1 MRRLS
6 MLVSS
11 LVLSACV
18 AGNPLAGA
26 LVRPMRVPV
35 VGAPDGPHQAFEV
48 VAADGVK
55 LDAWLL
61 TPAGE
66 VRGLVALVHGKDINR
81 QHFLGPAK
89 RFLAR
94 GLAVVAHDQ
103 RAHGRSGG
111 EFVTYGAK
119 EVGDLR
125 LVLDAALAR
134 LGKPSLPVALVG
146 ESLGAAVVLQAAPED
161 ARVKAV
167 CAGAP
172 FADLVTV
179 IKEKAPGF
187 VSADTT
193 AESVQAA
200 EAAAGFKVEDISP
213 ERAAARTTV
222 PVMLLHGSE
231 DNYLPLQHSMR
242 IYAALA
248 GPKELV
254 RLEGVKHI
262 DILLH
267 DASWDA
273 IERFLVPVF
282 PAP

>member
-1 MRRLS
+1 MHRLIV
-6 MLVSS
+6 LAFF
-11 LVLSACV
+11 LVLPACV

-35 VGAPDGPHQAFEV
+35 VGAPDGPHHTFQV
-48 VAADGVK
+48 TAADGVP

-61 TPAGE
+61 TPVGE
-66 VRGLVALVHGKDINR
+66 VRGLVAFVHGKDINR

-89 RFLAR
+89 RFLEK
-94 GLAVVAHDQ
+94 GVAVVAHDQ

-125 LVLDAALAR
+125 LVLDAALAK
-134 LGKPSLPVALVG
+134 LAKPALPVALVG

-161 ARVKAV
+161 ARVRVV

-172 FADLVTV
+172 FSDLATV

-187 VSADTT
+187 VSADAT
-193 AESVQAA
+193 AASVKAA
-200 EAAAGFKVEDISP
+200 ETAAGFKVEDISP

-222 PVMLLHGSE
+222 PVLLLHGSE

-242 IYAALA
+242 FYAALA

-267 DASWDA
+267 DESWDA
-273 IERFLVPVF
+273 IERFLAPVF
-282 PAP
+282 AAP

>member
-1 MRRLS
+1 MVRVIVAASLLS
-6 MLVSS
+6 LP
-11 LVLSACV
+11 ACV

-26 LVRPMRVPV
+26 LVRPLRVPV
-35 VGAPDGPHQAFEV
+35 VGAPDGPYEAFEV
-48 VAADGVK
+48 TAADGVK
-55 LDAWLL
+55 LDTWLL
-61 TPAGE
+61 RPAGE
-66 VRGLVALVHGKDINR
+66 ARGLVAFVHGKDINR
-81 QHFLGPAK
+81 QHFLAPAK
-89 RFLAR
+89 RFLAK
-94 GLAVVAHDQ
+94 GFAVVAHDQ

-134 LGKPSLPVALVG
+134 LGQPSLPVALVG

-161 ARVKAV
+161 ARVRAV

-172 FADLVTV
+172 FSDLATV
-179 IKEKAPGF
+179 IREKAPGF
-187 VSADTT
+187 VGADAT
-193 AESVQAA
+193 AESVKAA

-213 ERAAARTTV
+213 ERAAARTSV

-231 DNYLPLQHSMR
+231 DDYLPLQHSMR

-254 RLEGVKHI
+254 RLEGVKHV

-273 IERFLVPVF
+273 IERFLGPLLTG
-282 PAP
+282 P